1 MKKTAAMILAL
12 VLTLSL
18 SAAAMAEDT
27 YRVGIC
33 QLVQHVALDAA
44 TQGFQDAL
52 KEKLGDK
59 VTFDVQNASGDSNTC
74 STIVNNF
81 ISGGVNLIMANAT
94 PALQAAVAATGDIPI
109 LGTSVTDYATALDID
124 DWNGA
129 TGMNVSGTSD
139 LAPLE
144 QQANMLHEL
153 FPDAKKVGLL
163 YCSAE
168 PNSKYQVDVI
178 TGYLTAL
185 GYECV
190 EYTFA
195 DSNDVASVAQNA
207 CDGSD
212 VLYIPTDNTAASCTE
227 AIRNVLEPAMKPAIV
242 GEEGICAGCGVATL
256 SISYYDLGYATGEM
270 AYEVLVNGA
279 DVATMAVRFAPNV
292 TKEYNAEMC
301 ALLGV
306 QIPDDY
312 VAIQ

>member
-1 MKKTAAMILAL
+1 MKKLFAVLIAL
-12 VLTLSL
+12 LLCLGCT
-18 SAAAMAEDT
+18 AMAEGS
-27 YRVGIC
+27 YRVGVC

-52 KEKLGDK
+52 KAKLGDA

-81 ISGGVNLIMANAT
+81 ISGGVDLIMANAT

-124 DWNGA
+124 DWSGA

-144 QQANMLHEL
+144 QQAEMLREL

-163 YCSAE
+163 FCSAE

-178 TGYLTAL
+178 TGYLTAM
-185 GYECV
+185 GYECA

-212 VLYIPTDNTAASCTE
+212 VIYIPTDNTAASCTE
-227 AIRNVLEPAMKPAIV
+227 AIRNVVEPAMKPVIA
-242 GEEGICAGCGVATL
+242 GEEGLCKGCGVATL

-270 AYEVLVNGA
+270 AYEVLVGGA
-279 DVATMAVRFAPNV
+279 DVAEMNVQFAPNV
-292 TKEYNAEMC
+292 TKEYNAELC
-301 ALLGV
+301 ELLGV
-306 QIPDDY
+306 KVPEDY

>member
-1 MKKTAAMILAL
+1 MKKMTAMILVL
-12 VLTLSL
+12 VLTLCM
-18 SAAAMAEDT
+18 SAAALAEDA

-52 KEKLGDK
+52 KEKLDDK

-74 STIVNNF
+74 STIVNSF

-124 DWNGA
+124 NWSGA

-144 QQANMLHEL
+144 QQAEMLHEL

-195 DSNDVASVAQNA
+195 DSNDVSSVTQNA

-270 AYEVLVNGA
+270 AYEVLFNGA